1 MGEDLYEVCCYD
13 TNVLAT
19 GMTLDI
25 AMILAEALFNK
36 WHAEPDLAIEI
47 KRLPRTQEEVKEV
60 DYERKEQ
67 RHD

>member
-1 MGEDLYEVCCYD
+1 MDGDLYEVCCYD

-36 WHAEPDLAIEI
+36 WYAEPDLAIEI
-47 KRLPRTQEEVKEV
+47 KRMPRTQEKEA

-67 RHD
+67 KHD